1 MTETWFCIC
10 WCGGTGFI
18 ASHIL
23 DHLLEC
29 GFDVVVTARSQ
40 AKGERILAS
49 IANAPNVVSSV
60 GCKVTYAVVDD
71 IAQLGAFDEAIQ
83 SNAPIHY
90 VIHTASPYQLS
101 FSDPLNDCLLPAMN
115 GTISLLTSLQ
125 QHASPSLARV
135 VFTSSSA
142 AILNPPNHRDVYDE
156 SSWPDDETLNW
167 DIAKDPNAPGD
178 TTYRASKKYA
188 EKAAWKFMDEHKP
201 SWDLA
206 TINNTYTF
214 GPLPRSLEVKNGEEL
229 KVNTSNERI
238 VDCLTGKWHDKIPPT
253 APVFTFV
260 DVRDVAVAHV
270 RAMTRPEAGGK
281 RFYVVGGLFSNPR
294 IASVIHGMSRANS
307 IGYEGPQIEKGTDVE
322 VCQDCL
328 MYDDFPYN
336 THWSFDNT
344 RSKEVLGLEYRKLGE
359 SVVDTVKSLK
369 GMGIGMDVLRIDG
382 HCQRTTQGIKV
393 E

>member
-1 MTETWFCIC
+1 MPMLGGIPGHPKSKVLLT
-10 WCGGTGFI
+10 GGTGFI

-49 IANAPNVVSSV
+49 IANAPNVINSI
-60 GCKVTYAVVDD
+60 GCKVTYAVVDN
-71 IAQLGAFDEAIQ
+71 IAQPGAFDEAITT
-83 SNAPIHY
+83 NLPLDY
-90 VIHTASPYQLS
+90 CIHTASPYQLS
-101 FSDPLNDCLLPAMN
+101 FSDPLNDCLLPALN
-115 GTISLLTSLQ
+115 GTISLLSSLH
-125 QHASPSLARV
+125 QHASPFLSRV

-142 AILNPPNHRDVYDE
+142 AILNPPHHRAVYDE

-167 DIAKDPNAPGD
+167 DLANDPSAPGD
-178 TTYRASKKYA
+178 TAYRASKKFA
-188 EKAAWKFMDEHKP
+188 EQAAWEFMEENGP

-214 GPLPRSLEVKNGEEL
+214 GPLPRSLEVVKGEVKV

-238 VDCLTGKWHDKIPPT
+238 VDCLTGKWAQEIPPT

-281 RFYVVGGLFSNPR
+281 RFYVVGGYFSNAR
-294 IASVIHGMSRANS
+294 IAGFVHGLDKK
-307 IGYEGPQIEKGTDVE
+307 GEKEEEKAEIMCG
-322 VCQDCL
+322 DCL
-328 MYDDFPYN
+328 MFNDFPSN
-336 THWSFDNT
+336 HWSFDNT
-344 RSKEVLGLEYRKLGE
+344 RSKQVLGLEYRELSQ
-359 SVVDTVKSLK
+359 SVVDTVRSLRA
-369 GMGIGMDVLRIDG
+369 MGIGKGVVQIGR
-382 HCQRTTQGIKV
+382 HW
-393 E
+393 